1 MPPAQPDPP
10 APRRSGS
17 VRERR
22 GRGPRGPAFLPGPL
36 SPRGVPAARSRRERF
51 DRTVVSVAAELEQRW
66 GEHLG
71 GAQFAVEEIPWLPDD
86 WSADVVPLAALAPAT
101 PSTPTRIVLFRRP
114 LEQRAENA
122 ADLAA
127 LVHTVLV
134 EQIAELL
141 GVPVEEIDPRYDEG

>member
-1 MPPAQPDPP
+1 MA
-10 APRRSGS
+10 ASGPRRGS

-36 SPRGVPAARSRRERF
+36 SPAGVPAARSRREQF
-51 DRTVVSVAAELEQRW
+51 DRTVLSVAADLEQRW
-66 GEHLG
+66 GPHLG
-71 GAQFAVEEIPWLPDD
+71 GAQLAVEEIPWLPDD
-86 WSADVVPLAALAPAT
+86 WSSDVVPLAAVAPAT
-101 PSTPTRIVLFRRP
+101 AGTPTRIVLFRRP
-114 LEQRAENA
+114 LEHRAESI

-141 GVPVEEIDPRYDEG
+141 GVPVEDIDPRYDED